1 MAAWP
6 KAIALFCFFGLGLGA
21 CNKSPAPEPAPAD
34 NLERWAQEVCACER
48 SECIESVTEKYA
60 QDLMYGGEHKVQA
73 AQQKA
78 FDCAMEKLGKKMM
91 QQSEGK

>member
-21 CNKSPAPEPAPAD
+21 CKKSPAD
-34 NLERWAQEVCACER
+34 NLERWAKEVCACER

-60 QDLMYGGEHKVQA
+60 QDLMYGGEHHVQA

-78 FDCAMEKLGKKMM
+78 FDCAMEKFGKKMM